1 MAEGASHSSMD
12 AADDDDLAEPLG
24 EVLVTEL
31 LSRGEPAQPALIVAD
46 SGQALTYAQIAARI
60 DTLAQRLAGRR
71 ARAADP
77 ASVARPEGPVDA
89 LLLRPRDA
97 LGA

>member
-31 LSRGEPAQPALIVAD
+31 LSRGEPAQPALIV
-46 SGQALTYAQIAARI
+46 QPRIASRTA
-60 DTLAQRLAGRR
+60 
-71 ARAADP
+71 
-77 ASVARPEGPVDA
+77 
-89 LLLRPRDA
+89 
-97 LGA
+97 

>member
-31 LSRGEPAQPALIVAD
+31 LSRGEPAQPALIVPD
-46 SGQALTYAQIAARI
+46 SGQVLTYAQIAARI
-60 DTLAQRLAGRR
+60 ETLAQRLAGSGVRR
-71 ARAADP
+71 A
-77 ASVARPEGPVDA
+77 ARG
-89 LLLRPRDA
+89 RRR
-97 LGA
+97 